1 MPNRINSKSR
11 VLVNFPGGNATSNC
25 GFTPVSTDPAVDTLF
40 ATESENYGQG
50 IIYIATKRDLAGV
63 IIEEGNFLSVTEK
76 EVGIKLL
83 PEQYAKMASVSISA
97 AESRSIFNEMGI
109 HIPTGIYDKLQLST
123 LLEELP
129 KLTSEQIRQFFL
141 KVLEMKG
148 MI

>member
-63 IIEEGNFLSVTEK
+63 IIEEGNL
-76 EVGIKLL
+76 
-83 PEQYAKMASVSISA
+83 
-97 AESRSIFNEMGI
+97 
-109 HIPTGIYDKLQLST
+109 
-123 LLEELP
+123 
-129 KLTSEQIRQFFL
+129 
-141 KVLEMKG
+141 
-148 MI
+148 